1 MCDFLDSNSVI
12 NLNKISGNVVK
23 RRLIRDITE
32 LKETISSSISVSF
45 DEITNLP
52 NVNVVTEENG
62 KIDNILFEITY
73 GYPFV
78 PPIVSV
84 NSEKYIQNIL
94 INNNR
99 EFIEV
104 LKELTGYQCLCC
116 HSYVCHSN
124 WHVNVKLS
132 DIVTEI
138 RENQKHKENVEKRL
152 EFNKLNDDEKNNIN
166 RETIKK

>member
-1 MCDFLDSNSVI
+1 MCDFLESTSVN
-12 NLNKISGNVVK
+12 NLNKIGENVVK

-32 LKETISSSISVSF
+32 LKGTISSSISVSF
-45 DEITNLP
+45 DEIKKMP
-52 NVNVVTEENG
+52 IVNVVTEEDG
-62 KIDNILFEITY
+62 KINNISFEISS
-73 GYPFV
+73 GYPFL

-104 LKELTGYQCLCC
+104 LKELTGHQCLCC

-132 DIVTEI
+132 DIVIEI
-138 RENQKHKENVEKRL
+138 IKNQKHKENVEKRL
-152 EFNKLNDDEKNNIN
+152 EFNKLNDDDKNNIN
-166 RETIKK
+166 RENNK

>member
-1 MCDFLDSNSVI
+1 MCDFLDSKSVS
-12 NLNKISGNVVK
+12 NLNKISGNVLK

-45 DEITNLP
+45 DEIKNLLY
-52 NVNVVTEENG
+52 VNVVTEENG
-62 KIDNILFEITY
+62 KINNISFEFSS

-84 NSEKYIQNIL
+84 NSENYIQNIL

-104 LKELTGYQCLCC
+104 LKELTGHQCLCC

-132 DIVTEI
+132 DIVREI
-138 RENQKHKENVEKRL
+138 RENQKHKENVERQI

-166 RETIKK
+166 RENNK